1 MDAPSDLIVDVARA
15 ADPAR
20 AATVTRRLETLGSTG
35 AAQSPDFAN
44 ALTAAGSLPS
54 ARPNVA
60 GASRLLSAAAPP
72 AVASRAD
79 KARVQFEATLL
90 NSFVSE
96 MMPKEDSSVYGGGYA
111 GDMWRSLLAEK
122 ISNEIAKSGSL
133 GIARNL
139 LGGAHAS
146 TLDKLETA
154 AHDQASRADV
164 TLASANALSLPVGA
178 EAADGAYL
186 FAHGKSL

>member
-20 AATVTRRLETLGSTG
+20 AASVTQRLETLASSGGAEAPNFSNALAVAGGG
-35 AAQSPDFAN
+35 AARPAP
-44 ALTAAGSLPS
+44 SLP
-54 ARPNVA
+54 
-60 GASRLLSAAAPP
+60 AAASLP
-72 AVASRAD
+72 AVASRSD

-90 NSFVSE
+90 NSFISE
-96 MMPKEDSSVYGGGYA
+96 MMPKDATSVYGEGYA
-111 GDMWRSLLAEK
+111 GDMWRSLLSEK

-133 GIARNL
+133 GIARGL
-139 LGGAHAS
+139 FGGAHAS

-154 AHDQASRADV
+154 SRADASQADV
-164 TLASANALSLPVGA
+164 TLASANALSLPIA
-178 EAADGAYL
+178 ADAADGAYL